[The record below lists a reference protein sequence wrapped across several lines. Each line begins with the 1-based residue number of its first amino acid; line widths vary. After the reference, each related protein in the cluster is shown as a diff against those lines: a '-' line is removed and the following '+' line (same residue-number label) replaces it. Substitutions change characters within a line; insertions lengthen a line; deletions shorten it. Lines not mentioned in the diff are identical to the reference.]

1 MIQLRTHETMAEA
14 NVDGQWDRLLD
25 EDPYATVFHS
35 PRYLALWHEVLG
47 QRYPMRVHTFHHGE
61 TLVGLV
67 ADANDR
73 AGGPSGPLELRR
85 FLGGTEV
92 TDYLGPVVLADHQA
106 DVADAYL
113 RHLAD
118 DVDWD
123 ELILGGLVTEAG
135 WTDAVRRSAE
145 MAGLEVLHEEVEA
158 VCPRIDISG
167 GFQTYRKRLSGRLRQ
182 EFVRKQRKLA
192 RDVGELALVDVP
204 PDDVD
209 EELDRFIAQAETS
222 DPDKASFFQR
232 NDIQEWFH
240 RLGREFAPDRT
251 FRLHRLDAGGMP
263 AAMTISLVGL
273 GQWGLYNSSF
283 DVALAAFAPGQ
294 VLIWM
299 LIEQA
304 CDEGLDVFDLLRGDE
319 AYKYRYGAVDRQLE
333 RLVIVR
339 PAEGFGS

>member
-1 MIQLRTHETMAEA
+1 MIQLRTHETVAEA
-14 NVDGQWDRLLD
+14 NVDGQWEQLL
-25 EDPYATVFHS
+25 EQDPYATVFHD

-47 QRYPMRVHTFHHGE
+47 QRYPMRVHTFHDGDA
-61 TLVGLV
+61 LVGLI

-92 TDYLGPVVLADHQA
+92 TDYLGPVVLPGHQA

-113 RHLAD
+113 QHLAD

-145 MAGLEVLHEEVEA
+145 MAGLEVFHEEVEA
-158 VCPRIDISG
+158 VCPRVDLSG
-167 GFQTYRKRLSGRLRQ
+167 GFEDYRKRLSGRLRQ
-182 EFVRKQRKLA
+182 EFVRKQRKMA
-192 RDVGELALVDVP
+192 RDVGELALVEVP
-204 PDDVD
+204 AADLDT
-209 EELDRFIAQAETS
+209 ELDRFLAQAETS
-222 DPDKASFFQR
+222 FPEKVSFFCR
-232 NDIQEWFH
+232 GEIQTWFH
-240 RLGREFAPDRT
+240 QLGRELADGGT
-251 FRLHRLDAGGMP
+251 FRMHRLDAGGLP
-263 AAMTISLVGL
+263 AAMTISLVGH

-283 DVALAAFAPGQ
+283 DVDLAAFAPGQ

-304 CDEGLDVFDLLRGDE
+304 CNEGIEVFDLLRGDE
-319 AYKYRYGAVDRQLE
+319 PYKYRYGAVDRHLE
-333 RLVIVR
+333 RLVIGR
-339 PAEGFGS
+339 PAQGLGS